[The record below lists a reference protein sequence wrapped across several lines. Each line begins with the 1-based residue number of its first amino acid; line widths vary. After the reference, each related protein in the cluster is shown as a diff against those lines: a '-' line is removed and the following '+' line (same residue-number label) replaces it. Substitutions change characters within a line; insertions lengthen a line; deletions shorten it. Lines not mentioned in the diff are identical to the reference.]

1 MANVYPFDGYMVFYN
16 SQPPQFEA
24 TIQIYQGTTFKG
36 RIGFFADAAPIPN
49 GMFSA
54 GGVQYPSV
62 NYPIS
67 RFSVVMEMIHRE
79 NPCISLST
87 LPRATR
93 GFSVQ
98 GRLNRWAKKKA
109 HDRTTRESVA

>member
-79 NPCISLST
+79 KPLYLSLDPAAGNT
-87 LPRATR
+87 
-93 GFSVQ
+93 GFLGTGAIEPV
-98 GRLNRWAKKKA
+98 GEEEG
-109 HDRTTRESVA
+109 T